1 MLQELTDQVNAAL
14 WSTPMIWLVL
24 LVGVWFTIRLGV
36 PQIRRAG
43 DMFRYLTRGS
53 DSTQG
58 VSSFQ
63 SFAMALGGRVG
74 VGNIAG
80 VATAIHFGGP
90 GAMFWMWVT
99 AIVGSALA
107 VVESSLAQVYKEEVD
122 GEYRGG
128 PAFYIEKGLGWKWL
142 AVLYAVSGVFAFTM
156 TGPSIQSFNIAT
168 TAEQA
173 FSIDPRITGIAVALL
188 FCAVVFGG
196 MKRIGWVCGLIVP
209 FMAAGYIL
217 IGLVVVAMN
226 AAAVPGM
233 FALIFRSAFGGEA
246 MFGGMLGAVIMW
258 GVKRAIYSSEA
269 GTGSGAQASAAAEV
283 SHPVKQGLAQG
294 FSVYVDTLLVCTMT
308 GLMILATNSYNVVG
322 PDGTTIVEYAPGL
335 EAGPAYTQAALDSVL
350 PGWGAAFIAVAM
362 FFFAFTT
369 LLAFGFYS
377 DTNVAYL
384 LRHTRHE
391 HRVNVIAKVVL
402 AISIALGAFRSSE
415 FAWGLADIGVG
426 IYTWINLVA
435 ILLLSRTAAV
445 VYKDYERQRRAGLDP
460 VFEPESLGITN
471 APLWGEIARRKL
483 ARNSAPPQTPV
494 TDRSII
500 DE

>member
-1 MLQELTDQVNAAL
+1 MLQDLTDDVNAVL

-24 LVGVWFTIRLGV
+24 AVGTWFTVRLAV

-43 DMFRYLTRGS
+43 DMFRYLVGGGG
-53 DSTQG
+53 STQG

-90 GAMFWMWVT
+90 GAMFWMWMT

-142 AVLYAVSGVFAFTM
+142 AVLYAVAGVFAFTV
-156 TGPSIQSFNIAT
+156 TGPSIQAFNIAT

-173 FSIDPRITGIAVALL
+173 FSIDLRITGIATALL

-196 MKRIGWVCGLIVP
+196 MKRIGWVCGLVVP

-217 IGLVVVAMN
+217 VGLVVVGMN
-226 AAAVPGM
+226 ASAVPGM

-308 GLMILATNSYNVVG
+308 GLMVLSTNSYNVVG
-322 PDGTTIVEYAPGL
+322 PDGTMIVEYAPGL

-369 LLAFGFYS
+369 LLSFGFYS
-377 DTNVAYL
+377 DTNIAYL
-384 LRHTRHE
+384 LRHTRYE
-391 HRVNVIAKVVL
+391 HRVNMLAKVVL
-402 AISIALGAFRSSE
+402 AISIGLGAFRSSE

-435 ILLLSRTAAV
+435 LLLLSRTAVA

-460 VFEPESLGITN
+460 VFVPEELGITN
-471 APLWGEIARRKL
+471 ASVWESVRRRAEAR
-483 ARNSAPPQTPV
+483 PPQSQGAG
-494 TDRSII
+494 TDDRQM
-500 DE
+500 

>member
-1 MLQELTDQVNAAL
+1 MLEDITAKVNEVL

-24 LVGVWFTIRLGV
+24 VVGAWFTLRLVV
-36 PQIRRAG
+36 PQVRRIG
-43 DMFRYLTRGS
+43 DMFRYLVGGG
-53 DSTQG
+53 DSAQG

-107 VVESSLAQVYKEEVD
+107 VVESSLAQVYKEEVN

-128 PAFYIEKGLGWKWL
+128 PAYYIEKGLGWKWL
-142 AVLYAVSGVFAFTM
+142 AVAYALAGIFAFTV
-156 TGPSIQSFNIAT
+156 TGPSIQSFNIAS
-168 TAEQA
+168 TAELA
-173 FSIDPRITGIAVALL
+173 WSIDPRITGIATALL

-196 MKRIGWVCGLIVP
+196 MKRIGWVCGIVVP

-217 IGLVVVAMN
+217 ISLVVLAMN
-226 AAAVPGM
+226 ADAVPGM

-246 MFGGMLGAVIMW
+246 MFGGMLGAIIMW

-269 GTGSGAQASAAAEV
+269 GTGAGAHASAAAEV

-294 FSVYVDTLLVCTMT
+294 FSVYVDTLFVCTAT
-308 GLMILATNSYNVVG
+308 GLMILATNSYNVEG
-322 PDGTTIVEYAPGL
+322 PDGTLIVEYAPGV
-335 EAGPAYTQAALDSVL
+335 EAGSAYTQVAIDSL
-350 PGWGAAFIAVAM
+350 FPGWGAGFVAVAM

-369 LLAFGFYS
+369 LLSFGFYS

-384 LRHTRHE
+384 LRHTRWE
-391 HRVNVIAKVVL
+391 HTANMVAKLAL
-402 AISIALGAFRSSE
+402 AISIGLGAFRSSDL
-415 FAWGLADIGVG
+415 AWGLADVGVG

-435 ILLLSRTAAV
+435 LLLLSRIAV
-445 VYKDYERQRRAGLDP
+445 AVFKDYEKQRRAGLDP
-460 VFEPESLGITN
+460 VFVPEDVGITN
-471 APLWGEIARRKL
+471 APVWTEISRRRSEAR
-483 ARNSAPPQTPV
+483 PV
-494 TDRSII
+494 ASVD
-500 DE
+500 